1 MVITLSIALTIVVST
16 WLGVR
21 LSASDG
27 FYLVIGASAAK
38 GFEPVGTMGSRGP
51 NEAATNNGYPNDV
64 GETLAKKGS
73 PLTLVNIAC
82 PGETVQTLVHG
93 GDACSPSTSLLSRAE
108 NFLRDHHGETGVVTI
123 DVGFNNIR
131 PCLQFTTIEESCV
144 KSSVAL
150 IKEDLPEALSGLEKA
165 AGPAVTFVGVPYG
178 DPYLGHYVNS
188 SLGSANAT
196 STLRAMKTMDAA
208 LDDAFN
214 ASKIVV
220 APVATALKMNDTKMT
235 GHYDGRVVPEDVA
248 MACDT
253 TWMCRIAP
261 WGPNDHPNNLG
272 YATIAKAIDQ
282 VLPASL

>member
-1 MVITLSIALTIVVST
+1 ME
-16 WLGVR
+16 
-21 LSASDG
+21 
-27 FYLVIGASAAK
+27 K
-38 GFEPVGTMGSRGP
+38 
-51 NEAATNNGYPNDV
+51 
-64 GETLAKKGS
+64 
-73 PLTLVNIAC
+73 
-82 PGETVQTLVHG
+82 
-93 GDACSPSTSLLSRAE
+93 
-108 NFLRDHHGETGVVTI
+108 TGVVTI